1 MTHPLIRL
9 GVIGCGAM
17 TRTHLDML
25 RNVPEI
31 SVRAYGDI
39 RLEAAQR
46 CLETYGGLYAS
57 ADPEQL
63 LADPDL
69 DAVLIC
75 TWHDSHAPLAIAAAQ
90 AGKHIFLEKPMSL
103 TLAECRAI
111 EEAVTAAGVHMMLG
125 FKFRFA
131 PYVQK
136 LKQRLPQPILT
147 IGQIVDER
155 WPDDFWAQHP
165 VHGGGNVL
173 SQGVH
178 AFDLVR
184 YLHGRRPA
192 RVVAG
197 GGALTH
203 PGSAFVDTIAA
214 AITFDDG
221 SVASVVVADAGRAA
235 FTGKFFFELF
245 AISQSAALHDRCH
258 ALTLVEEGAVYHF
271 GEEDL
276 PPEERRSPEGLLQQ
290 WQEFARCIRTGD
302 RSTIGA
308 GPGDGRW
315 ATALALAACEA
326 ARTGCPQEIPA

>member
-1 MTHPLIRL
+1 MQHSPLRI

-17 TRTHLDML
+17 ARTHLDTL

-31 SVRAYGDI
+31 SPQAYSDI

-46 CLETYGGLYAS
+46 CLETYGGRYATS
-57 ADPEQL
+57 DPDRL
-63 LADPDL
+63 LADPTL
-69 DAVLIC
+69 DAILIC

-90 AGKHIFLEKPMSL
+90 AGKHIFLEKPMAL
-103 TLAECRAI
+103 TLAECQAI
-111 EEAVTAAGVHMMLG
+111 EEAVTTAGVHMMLG

-136 LKQRLPQPILT
+136 LKRAIPWPVLT
-147 IGQIVDER
+147 VGQIVDER

-184 YLHGRRPA
+184 YLHGRQPI

-203 PGSAFVDTIAA
+203 PGSPIIDTVAA
-214 AITFDDG
+214 TIVFDDN
-221 SVASVVVADAGRAA
+221 SIASVIVADAGHAA
-235 FTGKFFFELF
+235 FTSKFFFELF
-245 AISQSAALHDRCH
+245 ALSRSAALHDRCH
-258 ALTLVEEGAVYHF
+258 ALTLVEDGTVYRF
-271 GEEDL
+271 SEEDL
-276 PPEERRSPEGLLQQ
+276 PPEERTSPEGLLQQ
-290 WQEFARCIRTGD
+290 WREFARCVRTG
-302 RSTIGA
+302 SPSAIGA
-308 GPGDGRW
+308 GPADGRW

-326 ARTGCPQEIPA
+326 VRTGRPQQPRF